1 MSIEQQ
7 IMSAVVRVDMF
18 LVSARKVIPV
28 ALMLFGVMLLIILC
42 RGRVARRRMRRAMK
56 CPMKRAMKRAEK

>member
-18 LVSARKVIPV
+18 LVSARRVMPV
-28 ALMLFGVMLLIILC
+28 ALMILGVMLLIVLC
-42 RGRVARRRMRRAMK
+42 RGWAVRGR
-56 CPMKRAMKRAEK
+56 MKRAAK

>member
-1 MSIEQQ
+1 MSVERE

-28 ALMLFGVMLLIILC
+28 ELMLFGVMLLIILC
-42 RGRVARRRMRRAMK
+42 RGLAVRGR
-56 CPMKRAMKRAEK
+56 MKRAAK

>member
-18 LVSARKVIPV
+18 LVSAWRVMLV
-28 ALMLFGVMLLIILC
+28 ALMLFGIMLLIIL
-42 RGRVARRRMRRAMK
+42 RR
-56 CPMKRAMKRAEK
+56 E